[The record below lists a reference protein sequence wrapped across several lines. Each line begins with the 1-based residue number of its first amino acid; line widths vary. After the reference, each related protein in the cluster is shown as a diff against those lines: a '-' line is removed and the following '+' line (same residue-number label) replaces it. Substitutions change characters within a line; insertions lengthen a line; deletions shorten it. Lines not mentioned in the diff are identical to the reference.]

1 MKKLILFI
9 ILFLAL
15 PIVAMADYGGQQ
27 TTFFVESDYD
37 LLGREHL
44 TATLIRITPSIY
56 FYLDNNWWQAV
67 SIQKQNEIKLAL
79 QELRDEFENVIYPTL
94 TQTFGTEWKPGI
106 DNDAH
111 ITVLVHPLQKEAGGY
126 TRTGDGYSK
135 LQVPNSNQREMI
147 YLNSEYIT
155 YSQIKSFLAHEFVH
169 LITFNQKEVKQGV
182 TEETWLN
189 EARADYAPT
198 LLGYD
203 SPYIG
208 SNIQTRVRD
217 FLQAPSDSL
226 TEWKNEKADYG
237 VLNLFTQYLVDHY
250 GIEILIQSL
259 HSKTTG
265 IPSFNEVL
273 LKRGYTQDFSQIF
286 IDWTIAAF
294 LNDCEIGNKYCYLN
308 ENLKNVRV
316 SPAINFLPFVR
327 KSNLAVTAST
337 KDWAANWYKFIG
349 GKGELKLEF
358 IGYPDVSFTIPYL
371 TQDLSG
377 VYSLD
382 FLNLDRLQQGEIIIP
397 DFGEKITSLVII
409 PSTQTKTF
417 GFDGEEDSYSFFWSV
432 STEDGTNPVNNGPEQ
447 EQEEPAE
454 DIQSLLTKIRFLE
467 NQLAILMAQI
477 KAQLAW
483 PGAEQ
488 NNAPVSG
495 ALTSNLRYNDRGE
508 GVSLLQSWLSKDPK
522 VYPEALVTGYF
533 GPLTKAAVN
542 RFQEKY
548 TEEILAPWD
557 LVQGTGFVG
566 STTRSKLN
574 ELYGG

>member
-1 MKKLILFI
+1 MKKTILFI

-15 PIVAMADYGGQQ
+15 PVIVAADYGGQQ

-37 LLGREHL
+37 LLGREQL
-44 TATLIRITPSIY
+44 TATLIRITPSLY
-56 FYLDNNWWQAV
+56 FYLDNNWWNAV
-67 SIQKQNEIKLAL
+67 SAQKQDEIKLAL
-79 QELRDEFENVIYPTL
+79 QELRDEFESVIYPTL
-94 TQTFGTEWKPGI
+94 TETFGKEWRPGV
-106 DNDAH
+106 DNDIH
-111 ITVLVHPLQKEAGGY
+111 ITVLVHPLQREAGGY
-126 TRTGDGYSK
+126 TNTGDGYSK

-155 YSQIKSFLAHEFVH
+155 SSQVKSFLAHEFVH
-169 LITFNQKEVKQGV
+169 LIIFNQKEVKQGV

-203 SPYIG
+203 DPYIG
-208 SNIQTRVRD
+208 SNLQTRVRD
-217 FLQAPSDSL
+217 FLQTPNDSL
-226 TEWKNEKADYG
+226 AEWRNEKADYG

-250 GIEILIQSL
+250 GIEILTDSL
-259 HSKTTG
+259 RSAKTG
-265 IPSFNEVL
+265 IPSLNEAL
-273 LKRGYTQDFSQIF
+273 FRRGYLEDFSQIF
-286 IDWTIAAF
+286 IDWTIAVF
-294 LNDCEIGNKYCYLN
+294 LNDCALSDRYCYLN

-337 KDWAANWYKFIG
+337 KDWAGNWYKFVG
-349 GKGELKLEF
+349 GKGELRLEF
-358 IGYPDVSFTIPYL
+358 IGYPDVSFKVPYL

-382 FLNLDRLQQGEIIIP
+382 FLNLDRFQQGEIVIP

-409 PSTQTKTF
+409 PSTQTKIS
-417 GFDGEEDSYSFFWSV
+417 GFDGEEKSYSFFWSA
-432 STEDGTNPVNNGPEQ
+432 STEDGTNPANDEPEQ
-447 EQEEPAE
+447 GPEEPAE
-454 DIQSLLTKIRFLE
+454 DIQSLLTKIKFLE
-467 NQLAILMAQI
+467 KQLVNLMAQL
-477 KAQLAW
+477 KTQLAG
-483 PGAEQ
+483 PTAVQTTSGSLE
-488 NNAPVSG
+488 NN
-495 ALTSNLRYNDRGE
+495 LQYNDRGE
-508 GVSLLQSWLSKDPK
+508 DVSLLQEWLANDAS

-533 GPLTKAAVN
+533 GPLTKAAVS

-566 STTRSKLN
+566 STTRAQLN
-574 ELYGG
+574 ELYSQ